1 MKEKKTVNIEIGQNI
16 KRCREAAGLTQE
28 SFAELVGLGV
38 KHISAIE
45 CGAVGVSIPTLMRTC
60 KVLSVSSDDVLFGRP
75 DAAELGERSHEIQL
89 MTSRL
94 SRLPANEFEAI
105 KELLDKAL
113 EAMAIAKGNI

>member
-1 MKEKKTVNIEIGQNI
+1 
-16 KRCREAAGLTQE
+16 
-28 SFAELVGLGV
+28 
-38 KHISAIE
+38 
-45 CGAVGVSIPTLMRTC
+45 MRTC

>member
-1 MKEKKTVNIEIGQNI
+1 MKEKKSINIEIGQNI
-16 KRCREAAGLTQE
+16 KRCREAANLTQE

-38 KHISAIE
+38 KHVSAIE

-75 DAAELGERSHEIQL
+75 DAAELGERTHEIQL